1 METTVYGYLGA
12 AGLVVGFII
21 FVIYTCKKYYESLQL
36 LDEAE
41 PLV

>member
-21 FVIYTCKKYYESLQL
+21 FVIYTCKKYYEAVSD
-36 LDEAE
+36 LDELE
-41 PLV
+41 TLV